1 MVNAMTKETF
11 RLNSSAASLYED
23 QKVTA
28 MFGPLA
34 RAILDVV
41 AVTTDDRILDVAC
54 GTGIVSRTI
63 RNKVSTDTAIA
74 GIDINESMLQLAQKI
89 TDDQQKD
96 FSWHHGNVTEL
107 PFKENA
113 FTAVFCQQGIQY
125 FPDEQAA
132 LKEMNRVLAS
142 NGQLI
147 LSVWGGASD
156 FFVAMA
162 ESVSKHINPELGAKY
177 LAPFSFKLMEQLP
190 SMLETAGFKD
200 ISVKNLSVDRVITN
214 TEISIP
220 KEILAHPAG
229 QKVQD
234 AGEGV
239 VKAITNDVAI
249 ACTKYQSGKDMV
261 IPQRVNLIQAIS
273 R

>member
-1 MVNAMTKETF
+1 M
-11 RLNSSAASLYED
+11 YED

-41 AVTTDDRILDVAC
+41 TVTTDDRILDVAC

-63 RNKVSTDTAIA
+63 HNKVATDTAIA
-74 GIDINESMLQLAQKI
+74 GIDINESMLQIAREI
-89 TDDQQKD
+89 TDDQQKA
-96 FSWHHGNVTEL
+96 FSWHLGDVTDL
-107 PFKENA
+107 PFKENE
-113 FTAVFCQQGIQY
+113 FTAIFCQQGIQY

-162 ESVSKHINPELGAKY
+162 DSVAKHISPELGAKY
-177 LAPFSFKLMEQLP
+177 LAPFSFKLIEQLP
-190 SMLETAGFKD
+190 SMLIATGFKD

-234 AGEGV
+234 AGEEV
-239 VKAITNDVAI
+239 VKAITNDVAN
-249 ACTKYQSGKDMV
+249 ACKKYQSGKDMV
-261 IPQRVNLIQAIS
+261 VPQRVNLIHAMAK
-273 R
+273 